1 VKLAELSGLFL
12 RCYFHTDTKTRQQ
25 ADSTVTTSSIA
36 DGDIGSG
43 TVSSGETLTV
53 QYGGTSSN
61 VLVEAGGIEIVSGT
75 SISDLIGPG
84 PSVVASQI
92 VASGGLAIGTQILSG
107 GSATISAGGSTVGGV
122 ISGGSETVE
131 AGATISAPV
140 VVAGG
145 FVTLGGGDDGGT
157 ISSGGAI
164 DVEDYLTGQ
173 EEGAVG
179 VTVLSGG
186 GIGTSDGFLSGIILS
201 GGSAYVGGEAPL
213 YGYDGFHGTAAAT
226 QVMSG
231 GVLTDIEGFD
241 SGTVIFA
248 GGREYI
254 GPGAN
259 AIGVMISGGTL
270 ELGKG
275 DTRGYS
281 FFQTDQENGPIV
293 FAGSSGTLLD
303 DGKDAPSSVISGF
316 NATDRILLSGVA
328 ADPNATLSVAG
339 DMVTVSAGGTSYV
352 MDIVGASGI
361 PLTLGIGTTAGTID
375 IGVAC
380 YCAGTAIL
388 TPSGEV
394 AVEALAAGDRVVTA
408 DGRSEPVVWVGRRSY
423 AGRFLAGQPH
433 LLPVRFRAGSLGGGL
448 PRRDLLVSPCHAMLL
463 DGLLVQ
469 AGSLTNG
476 SSITQERGAARVD
489 YVHIELARH
498 DVILAEGAP
507 SETYLDEGNRM
518 MFANAGSYSGP
529 SPEHSGY
536 CAPRVS
542 DGYRVERIRTGL
554 QALAGKLGQAA

>member
-1 VKLAELSGLFL
+1 
-12 RCYFHTDTKTRQQ
+12 
-25 ADSTVTTSSIA
+25 VTTSSIA
-36 DGDIGSG
+36 NGDIGSG

-53 QYGGTSSN
+53 QYGGTSSS
-61 VLVEAGGIEIVSGT
+61 VLVQAGGIEIVSGT
-75 SISDLIGPG
+75 SISDVIGPG
-84 PSVVASQI
+84 PAMVASQI

-107 GSATISAGGSTVGGV
+107 GSATISAGGSSTDSV
-122 ISGGSETVE
+122 ISGGSETVK
-131 AGATISAPV
+131 AGAIISAPV
-140 VVAGG
+140 VEAGG
-145 FVTLGGGDDGGT
+145 FVTLGGGDYGGT

-164 DVEDYLTGQ
+164 DVEGDLTGQ
-173 EEGAVG
+173 EGGAVG

-186 GIGTSDGFLSGIILS
+186 AIGTSDGFLSDIILS
-201 GGSAYVGGEAPL
+201 GGTAYVGGEAPL
-213 YGYDGFHGTAAAT
+213 YGYGFHGTEAAT

-248 GGREYI
+248 GGREYV

-259 AIGVMISGGTL
+259 AIGAVISGGTL

-281 FFQTDQENGPIV
+281 FVQTDQENGPIV

-303 DGKDAPSSVISGF
+303 DGEDAPRSVISGF
-316 NATDRILLSGVA
+316 NATDRIILSGVA
-328 ADPNATLSVAG
+328 ADPNAILSVAG
-339 DMVTVSAGGTSYV
+339 DAVTVSAGGTTYV

-375 IGVAC
+375 IGIAC
-380 YCAGTAIL
+380 YCTGTAIP
-388 TPSGEV
+388 TASGEV
-394 AVEALAAGDRVVTA
+394 AVEAVAVGDLVMTA
-408 DGRSEPVVWVGRRSY
+408 DGRTEPVVWVGRRSY

-433 LLPVRFRAGSLGGGL
+433 LLPIRFRAGSLGGGL

-463 DGLLVQ
+463 DGVLVQ

-476 SSITQERGAARVD
+476 ASITQERSAARVD

-518 MFANAGSYSGP
+518 MFANASTYSGP
-529 SPEHSGY
+529 AFSAGGTQHGRY
-536 CAPRVS
+536 CAPRIS
-542 DGYRVERIRTGL
+542 DGYQVERIRTGL
-554 QALAGKLGQAA
+554 QAWAGKLGQAA

>member
-1 VKLAELSGLFL
+1 MTS
-12 RCYFHTDTKTRQQ
+12 
-25 ADSTVTTSSIA
+25 SSIA

-53 QYGGTSSN
+53 EYGGTSSN
-61 VLVEAGGIEIVSGT
+61 VLVQAGGTEIVYGS
-75 SISDLIGPG
+75 SISDVIGLG
-84 PSVVASQI
+84 PTVVASQT
-92 VASGGLAIGTQILSG
+92 VASGGIAIGTLLLSG
-107 GSATISAGGSTVGGV
+107 GSATISAGGSATGTV
-122 ISGGSETVE
+122 ISGGSATVKAE
-131 AGATISAPV
+131 ATITNPV
-140 VVAGG
+140 VIAG
-145 FVTLGGGDDGGT
+145 FVTLGGTEDGGT
-157 ISSGGAI
+157 ISSGGTVT
-164 DVEDYLTGQ
+164 VEASLYGQ
-173 EEGAVG
+173 AGQALG

-186 GIGTSDGFLSGIILS
+186 EIGTIDGLLSGLILS
-201 GGSAYVGGEAPL
+201 GGSASVGGEEAN
-213 YGYDGFHGTAAAT
+213 FHGTTVAT

-231 GVLTDIEGFD
+231 GMLTDTEGFD

-248 GGREYI
+248 GGWET
-254 GPGAN
+254 
-259 AIGVMISGGTL
+259 IGVGGNSIGVVISGGTL

-275 DTRGYS
+275 DGIGLS
-281 FFQTDQENGPIV
+281 FFQTHQENGPIV

-303 DGKDAPSSVISGF
+303 DGRDAPSSVISGF

-339 DMVTVSAGGTSYV
+339 DKVTVSAGGTSYV

-394 AVEALAAGDRVVTA
+394 PVEAIAAGDRVVTA

-518 MFANAGSYSGP
+518 MFSNAGSYSGP